1 MWENRE
7 TAGCMQTWIS
17 KRLMAR
23 LIEYRRVINGT
34 RWDSLPRNQV
44 WIKKHPWISNLF
56 PLSKLHPTITLVET
70 YLPLK
75 ILPLNLNLK
84 RGERR
89 DARLS
94 LSLFSLRDSI
104 FLLFYKFPL
113 FIFSFRRMKMKRQ
126 YLSMNKRGERERGR
140 RKKRRKIH
148 ARLSVFDTIA
158 TRSAGGMSFSANL
171 PPSLPSTLGAAGNRS
186 ARSVIDSELLHTTFV
201 RASRCNRVMTENCVI
216 TQLFRG
222 GERSI

>member
-44 WIKKHPWISNLF
+44 RIKKHPWISNLF

-140 RKKRRKIH
+140 RKKEEKYTPDSLSSILLPRGARVECH
-148 ARLSVFDTIA
+148 SVQTYPPPSPRHWARLGIVQPEA
-158 TRSAGGMSFSANL
+158 
-171 PPSLPSTLGAAGNRS
+171 
-186 ARSVIDSELLHTTFV
+186 
-201 RASRCNRVMTENCVI
+201 
-216 TQLFRG
+216 
-222 GERSI
+222 